1 MATVPSERVPT
12 HLLLLVRRNSYAGD
26 CGVFVFLEDLGVFS
40 LGIAG
45 CFTAIGADVVVFQ
58 LSVEDMKP

>member
-1 MATVPSERVPT
+1 MATVPSGRVPT

-26 CGVFVFLEDLGVFS
+26 CGVFVFDEEFGVCF

-45 CFTAIGADVVVFQ
+45 FFRFVRANLEVFQ
-58 LSVEDMKP
+58 FSVQYMNP

>member
-1 MATVPSERVPT
+1 MATVPSGRVPT
-12 HLLLLVRRNSYAGD
+12 HLRCSFCLKVYAGD
-26 CGVFVFLEDLGVFS
+26 CGVFVFLEDLGVVS